1 MKKFFYLA
9 LALCMGFAVTSCND
23 DDDDEF
29 VSLEVQ
35 QEFQMTADQLTV
47 MEGVE
52 YVLAPTYT
60 GADEK
65 TTWKWEIDGET
76 VGTEPE
82 LHYTFVEAGEY
93 MVFLTATNSHNSGV
107 AFTYHVTVKPWML
120 DFEGSYWDA
129 LIDNP
134 QYNGTLLYG
143 ENAVNYKWA
152 DEKTSLTGGL
162 TLAWGGAY
170 GFAEGGTAI
179 SNYIDAN
186 IQEHA
191 TYEYQLAVPVSNGSK
206 NFAVVYC
213 GATVK
218 FPVDVKRVIKS
229 MDIAPTTYLLGVMK
243 NGDGG
248 YAKALTEDGDFLT
261 LVITADNGK
270 ALDVDMARDG
280 AILETWKTFDL
291 SSLGEVN
298 SLTFSMKG
306 SDASNYG
313 PKQPTYFAF
322 DNVVVKMN

>member
-9 LALCMGFAVTSCND
+9 LLLCMGFAVTSC
-23 DDDDEF
+23 DDDEEEKMP
-29 VSLEVQ
+29 VEKV
-35 QEFQMTADQLTV
+35 ATV
-47 MEGVE
+47 
-52 YVLAPTYT
+52 
-60 GADEK
+60 
-65 TTWKWEIDGET
+65 
-76 VGTEPE
+76 
-82 LHYTFVEAGEY
+82 
-93 MVFLTATNSHNSGV
+93 
-107 AFTYHVTVKPWML
+107 

-143 ENAVNYKWA
+143 DNALDYKWA
-152 DEKTSLTGGL
+152 DEETGLAGGL
-162 TLAWGGAY
+162 TLAWGGTY

-179 SNYIDAN
+179 SNYIDAD
-186 IQEHA
+186 IQNHA
-191 TYEYQLAVPVSNGSK
+191 TYAYQLAAPVSNGSN

-218 FPVDVKRVIKS
+218 FADGVKHVIKT
-229 MDIAPTTYLLGVMK
+229 MDIVSTTYLLGVMK

-248 YAKALTEDGDFLT
+248 YAKALTEEGDFLT
-261 LVITADNGK
+261 LVITADNEQT
-270 ALDVDMARDG
+270 LEVDMARDG
-280 AILETWKTFDL
+280 VMLETWKTLDL
-291 SSLGEVN
+291 SGLGEVN